1 MTDIVRGAAIKGLSR
16 PSRRFSPGR
25 VCAQR
30 ACDTKLS
37 QYNKTEY
44 CHAHA
49 PIRFPR
55 VRGRIMDE
63 QDTQRTLA

>member
-16 PSRRFSPGR
+16 PSRRFTAGR
-25 VCAQR
+25 VCTQQG
-30 ACDTKLS
+30 CDTRLS

-55 VRGRIMDE
+55 VRGRIMDQ
-63 QDTQRTLA
+63 QDA